1 MKLTKAKKEEFIKD
15 LGGDLKNTGAT
26 EVQIAIFTERINYLT
41 DHIQEH
47 KKDHHTRF
55 GLIRLV
61 NKRRKL
67 LDYLQRVDNKRYQE
81 LISRLNIRK

>member
-1 MKLTKAKKEEFIKD
+1 MKLSKAKKEEFVKD

-41 DHIQEH
+41 DHIKEH
-47 KKDHHTRF
+47 VKDHHSRF
-55 GLIRLV
+55 GLIQLV

-67 LDYLQRVDNKRYQE
+67 LDYLQRVNEKRYQE
-81 LISRLNIRK
+81 LIQRLNIRK

>member
-1 MKLTKAKKEEFIKD
+1 MLKGKKEECIKEF
-15 LGGDLKNTGAT
+15 GGELKNTGAT

-41 DHIQEH
+41 DHIKEH
-47 KKDHHTRF
+47 AKDHHSRF

-67 LDYLQRVDNKRYQE
+67 LDYLKKVNSKRYQE
-81 LISRLNIRK
+81 IIKRLNIRK